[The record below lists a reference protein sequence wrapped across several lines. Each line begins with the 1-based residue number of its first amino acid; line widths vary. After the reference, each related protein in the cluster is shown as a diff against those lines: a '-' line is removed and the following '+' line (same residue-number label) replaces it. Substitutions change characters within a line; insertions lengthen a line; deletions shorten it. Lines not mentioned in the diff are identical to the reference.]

1 MSGNSQIDVTWG
13 NGQAKKLSKTTS
25 IKRRIKKKE
34 RIIPCG
40 RERIKGLK
48 K

>member
-13 NGQAKKLSKTTS
+13 NGQAKTN
-25 IKRRIKKKE
+25 IKNNVYQKKNKKKE

-40 RERIKGLK
+40 RESIKGLK